1 MGKLFTKQSVR
12 ENHVRKVNEI
22 LSQGGGPE
30 EIANYIMSRIG
41 TVISYERKKHERQ
54 LMAQRSNQ
62 SEKEL
67 GRSGWVQ

>member
-1 MGKLFTKQSVR
+1 MGKFFTKQSVR
-12 ENHVRKVNEI
+12 EKHVQTVNEI

-54 LMAQRSNQ
+54 LMAQRSNSDEASQ
-62 SEKEL
+62 
-67 GRSGWVQ
+67 GAAWR